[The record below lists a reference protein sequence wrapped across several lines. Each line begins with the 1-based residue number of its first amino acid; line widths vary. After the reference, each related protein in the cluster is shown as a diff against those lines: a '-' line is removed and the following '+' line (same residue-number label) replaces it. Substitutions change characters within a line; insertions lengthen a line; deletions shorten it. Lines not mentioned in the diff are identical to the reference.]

1 MTDSLLDSTAK
12 MFFRGSLLSK
22 VFMKT
27 VKTLELKN
35 SFHNTKIRVRY
46 KSYMVPENQEATW
59 WYIQFRASESNNLYP
74 DQKSARSLMKRIK
87 NKLCGS
93 DTCTCGTVR

>member
-1 MTDSLLDSTAK
+1 MNPI
-12 MFFRGSLLSK
+12 
-22 VFMKT
+22 KT
-27 VKTLELKN
+27 VELRN
-35 SFHNTKIRVRY
+35 SFHNTKIRVRR
-46 KSYMVPENQEATW
+46 KSYMVPDNQDATW
-59 WYIQFRASESNNLYP
+59 WYIQFRASDSNDLYP